1 MIMDRAGLTR
11 HALERARTVL
21 ANMAKEQD
29 RKWWQFWRSRWEISD
44 EPLRGDAKSL
54 IGIIDMALR

>member
-1 MIMDRAGLTR
+1 MIIEHPAFTR
-11 HALERARTVL
+11 YALERAQTVL

-44 EPLRGDAKSL
+44 EPLRGDAKNVLSA
-54 IGIIDMALR
+54 IDIALR